1 MSLLVTIRTAVSWL
15 TAPVQSRLAAPGSP
29 SADAGM
35 ATAEYAVATVA
46 ACGFAGVLYKLITSD
61 LVMSLLKALI
71 SHAFHLS
78 F

>member
-1 MSLLVTIRTAVSWL
+1 MSVLILIRTALSWISA
-15 TAPVQSRLAAPGSP
+15 TTRSRLSVAGARP
-29 SADAGM
+29 DAGM